1 MGAWRVPTNV
11 SGLISAGARWGS
23 VYKGLGPK
31 PSDRFD
37 LVEMAG
43 WVGRFTTRK
52 VDTYNG
58 WYWPCDVFD
67 SFLVEILL

>member
-43 WVGRFTTRK
+43 WVGSF
-52 VDTYNG
+52 YN
-58 WYWPCDVFD
+58 
-67 SFLVEILL
+67 